1 MDDHSGCVDDLTKP
15 RLNLKIDL
23 FLEEGKESFE
33 GEEVVSQLRR
43 FFFVEEFFAQLSQSL
58 SYAFDDDISGMDL

>member
-1 MDDHSGCVDDLTKP
+1 MDDDSGGVDDLTKP

-23 FLEEGKESFE
+23 FLEDGKEFFE
-33 GEEVVSQLRR
+33 GEEVVFQVRR
-43 FFFVEEFFAQLSQSL
+43 FFFMEEFFAQLSQSL

>member
-1 MDDHSGCVDDLTKP
+1 MDDHSSCIDDLAES

-23 FLEEGKESFE
+23 FLENGVEFFE
-33 GEEVVSQLRR
+33 GEEFVSQLGK

-58 SYAFDDDISGMDL
+58 SYGFDDDIPGMDL